1 MRNYKMVKIF
11 TTLLLCGAMT
21 ITGVATGCRGIKHFK
36 STPITSFFGE
46 KKSQAYKSTQGYQ
59 IFSSQQEALD
69 ALNSLTVAEADN
81 SEYSAKVRKSYGG
94 WQIYKNT
101 NTRIEVLKLQAN
113 DYKLN
118 NNGRVI
124 SGTWNIA
131 YTGKTLSFDSK
142 EDVAKNLQIDHII
155 PVAYAHRHGAASW
168 DQDKKE
174 EFYNDFGED
183 VPESR
188 GENKTI
194 DYPKVGNL
202 IVSDA
207 ASNIAKSDA
216 GPSKWMPA
224 NPDYVLTYCEKWAKI
239 AQTYGISLSQADVD
253 TIKAVF
259 DVNN

>member
-1 MRNYKMVKIF
+1 MRTYKIAKVF
-11 TTLLLCGAMT
+11 TSLLLCGVMAA
-21 ITGVATGCRGIKHFK
+21 TGVISGCHGLKQTGNN
-36 STPITSFFGE
+36 PIASVFGE

-101 NTRIEVLKLQAN
+101 NTRIEVLKLQAD

-118 NNGRVI
+118 HNGRVA
-124 SGTWNIA
+124 SGTWKIA
-131 YTGKTLSFDSK
+131 YTGETLSFDSK
-142 EDVAKNLQIDHII
+142 EDIAKNLQIDHII

-183 VPESR
+183 APESW

-207 ASNIAKSDA
+207 KSNIAKSDA

-224 NPDYVLTYCEKWAKI
+224 NPDYVLTYCEKWVKI